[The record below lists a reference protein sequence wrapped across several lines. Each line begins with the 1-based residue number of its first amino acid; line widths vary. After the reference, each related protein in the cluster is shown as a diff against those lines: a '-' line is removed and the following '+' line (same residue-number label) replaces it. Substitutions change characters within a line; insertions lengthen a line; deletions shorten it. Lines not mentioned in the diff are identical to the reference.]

1 MNESKK
7 RFVDQLLA
15 ADAPSAD
22 APSADARQHY
32 EKEMRTMFEK
42 TLTRGERREHLV
54 VTVVMGLFG
63 LGLAIFTGL
72 NALFGWPSRSIPEG
86 PEWKFLQAASL
97 LTAMALLAVA
107 AISFRVYWR
116 GMASRR
122 TANDWTAGT
131 AVGYTGVLGCLFLF
145 MALDNPEILR
155 DQVRVLALVLLGFA
169 AVAWIRHCI
178 VRAEMKTA
186 EKLLE
191 IELRVA
197 ELGEALQARPTP
209 GGPASAK
216 QPAE

>member
-22 APSADARQHY
+22 ARQHY
-32 EKEMRTMFEK
+32 EKGKRTMLEK
-42 TLTRGERREHLV
+42 ALTRGERKEHLV
-54 VTVVMGLFG
+54 VTVLMGLA
-63 LGLAIFTGL
+63 GLALAIITGL
-72 NALFGWPSRSIPEG
+72 NAFFGWPSRPIAAG
-86 PEWKFLQAASL
+86 PEWKFIQTWFL
-97 LTAMALLAVA
+97 LTATALLAVA
-107 AISFRVYWR
+107 VIAFRAYR
-116 GMASRR
+116 SGMVSGR

-131 AVGYTGVLGCLFLF
+131 AVGYTGVLGCLFLL
-145 MALDNPEILR
+145 MAQTIPEMLG
-155 DQVRVLALVLLGFA
+155 DEMRVLGLVLLGFA
-169 AVAWIRHCI
+169 AVAWIRHCV
-178 VRAEMKTA
+178 VRAEMRTA

-197 ELGEALQARPTP
+197 EIEEALQARPRP